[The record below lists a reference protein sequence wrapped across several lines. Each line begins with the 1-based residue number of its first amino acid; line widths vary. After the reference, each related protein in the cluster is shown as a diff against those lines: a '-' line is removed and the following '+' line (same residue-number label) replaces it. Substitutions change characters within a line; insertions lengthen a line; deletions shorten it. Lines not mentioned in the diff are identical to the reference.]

1 MNYAKYLV
9 AAGIQPELHA
19 EATEELNSEVAQLK
33 REVISNSDCTAVQ
46 AVQTILNNREQ
57 NARKNY
63 KNEVTIQVI
72 AERINIMQNDVRD
85 LKAMKVWKCQR

>member
-1 MNYAKYLV
+1 MNYEKYLV

-33 REVISNSDCTAVQ
+33 MEVMADSNRMTGQ
-46 AVQTILNNREQ
+46 IEQTILNNREQ
-57 NARKNY
+57 NARKKNY

-72 AERINIMQNDVRD
+72 AERINTMQNDVRD
-85 LKAMKVWKCQR
+85 LKAMKVWKC